1 MKPLYLFEEDGKVY
15 AKDALGVPVPV
26 DLGGGQDPS
35 PTPTPAE
42 GIFYPAIDIPWSQGQ
57 GVSKVL
63 VGYYDAKVVSQ
74 AYRIGGLA
82 WVMHT
87 VVLQSQCASHLPEP
101 PVEGG
106 EWEWKMPWPTLARGY
121 WTGTAE
127 IYTASKT
134 HYLVGAIH
142 LRTAI
147 EDGLEVCY
155 ASMRVPQPA
164 EQKKGVV
171 NKRSPWA
178 DPWGNGFYYKFTAVY
193 PCK

>member
-1 MKPLYLFEEDGKVY
+1 MKPLYLFEEGGVIY
-15 AKDALGVPVPV
+15 AKDALGNVVPV
-26 DLGGGQDPS
+26 DFGGGTPV
-35 PTPTPAE
+35 PMPTPAE
-42 GIFYPAIDIPWSQGQ
+42 GVFYPAIDIPWSQGQ
-57 GVSKVL
+57 GISKVL
-63 VGYYDAKVVSQ
+63 IGYYDAKVVSQ

-155 ASMRVPQPA
+155 ASIRVPQPA

-178 DPWGNGFYYKFTAVY
+178 DPWGNGFYYKFLAIY